1 MRGVKRIIGLLVVL
15 LAGVGG
21 RAQVTERI
29 TVFAAGDE
37 GSRHYRIPALA
48 VASDGSL
55 IAVADR
61 RGASQRDLPN
71 IISVV
76 CRRSTDGG
84 RTWSPQR
91 VIAQG
96 DSATGAT
103 YGDAAL
109 IRDACTGALVCVFT
123 GDRGFFDSTPEHPQ
137 RIYCSRSFDNGLT
150 WEAPRDISAQFRLPG
165 WQGFFAAS
173 GALTQTK
180 EGRLLFVAD
189 TRLSPERRLRDIYEY
204 VIASDDGGETWR
216 VLNPQ
221 ARVPSDGR
229 GNESKVVELTDGRL
243 LMSIR
248 TPGCRRFSYSADG
261 GRTWSEADSVPQL
274 VEPDCNGDIIAVE
287 RGGRRLLL
295 HSLPADAQE
304 RCNVSVYVSADE
316 GTTWPLCIP
325 LSDAPSAYSS
335 LAGLP
340 DGTIGCLLEEE
351 DPADPA
357 AYRILLVRFTLPD
370 IPDNCM
376 NAPGLKADAPGC
388 IPTSKPPSKLQI
400 KI

>member
-1 MRGVKRIIGLLVVL
+1 MKGVKRIIGLLFLTV

-21 RAQVTERI
+21 RAQVTERV

-55 IAVADR
+55 IAVADQ

-109 IRDACTGALVCVFT
+109 VRDARTGALVCVFT

-229 GNESKVVELTDGRL
+229 GNESKVVVLTDGRL

-261 GRTWSEADSVPQL
+261 GRTWSEADSAPAL

-287 RGGRRLLL
+287 RGGAVCCCTRCRPTRR
-295 HSLPADAQE
+295 SGAMC
-304 RCNVSVYVSADE
+304 RCMSAPTR
-316 GTTWPLCIP
+316 GPHGRCACGSATRLRPTRRWPSCP
-325 LSDAPSAYSS
+325 TAPSAACLRRRTRPTRPPTASS
-335 LAGLP
+335 SSASP
-340 DGTIGCLLEEE
+340 S
-351 DPADPA
+351 
-357 AYRILLVRFTLPD
+357 
-370 IPDNCM
+370 
-376 NAPGLKADAPGC
+376 
-388 IPTSKPPSKLQI
+388 PTSRTI
-400 KI
+400 V